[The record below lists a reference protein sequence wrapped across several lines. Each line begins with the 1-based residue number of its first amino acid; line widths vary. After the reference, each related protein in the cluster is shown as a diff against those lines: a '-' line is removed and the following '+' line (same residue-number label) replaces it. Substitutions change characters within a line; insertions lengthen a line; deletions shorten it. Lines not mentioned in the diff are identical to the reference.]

1 MPSSKAATAL
11 GAGAILLW
19 GTLASLTALSGPF
32 PPFQTTAIAFTVG
45 GTGLVLAAI
54 IGGRA
59 SNLRPTPASLALGI
73 YGLFAYHS
81 VYFAALKL
89 APPAEAHLICSLW
102 ALLIVLF
109 SALLPGNRLQP
120 AHVLGALLGL
130 GAAVMLVWDRL
141 AANTATDTAP
151 LGFALAFSCALVWS
165 TYSVA
170 SRLLAAVPSESI
182 AVSCLATGILAFLC
196 SRLFETWVMP
206 GDFVA
211 WAALIGLGA
220 GPVGAAFLL
229 WDIGM
234 KRGDVSLLG
243 VLSYAS
249 PVISTGLLVALGIAE
264 ATWLLA
270 VACGLVV
277 AGALIATRPGTA

>member
-1 MPSSKAATAL
+1 MQSSKAATAL

-19 GTLASLTALSGPF
+19 ATLASLTALSGPF
-32 PPFQTTAIAFTVG
+32 PPFQTTAISFAVG
-45 GTGLVLAAI
+45 GIGLVLAAVV
-54 IGGRA
+54 GGRVG
-59 SNLRPTPASLALGI
+59 NLRPTLASLALGI
-73 YGLFAYHS
+73 YGLFAYHAL
-81 VYFAALKL
+81 YFAALKL
-89 APPAEAHLICSLW
+89 APPAEAHLVCSLW

-109 SALLPGNRLQP
+109 SALLPGNRLRP
-120 AHVLGALLGL
+120 AHVMGALLGL
-130 GAAVMLVWDRL
+130 GAATLLVWDKL
-141 AANTATDTAP
+141 GSTGMSSTAP

-165 TYSVA
+165 SYSVA

-182 AVSCLATGILAFLC
+182 AVSCLATGALAFLC

-206 GDFVA
+206 ADWVA
-211 WAALIGLGA
+211 WAALIGLGV

-229 WDIGM
+229 WDMGM

-249 PVISTGLLVALGIAE
+249 PVLSTGLLIALGIAE

-270 VACGLVV
+270 IACAMMVAAAVV
-277 AGALIATRPGTA
+277 ATRSGA